1 MEHKYEI
8 YTIKYNTQE
17 FYKLRNIIFFQ
28 DTKD

>member
-1 MEHKYEI
+1 MEHKYE
-8 YTIKYNTQE
+8 TIKYNTQE